1 MKEVFGFM
9 GAGKNKMDTEASCN
23 YAKEKNYEAHFPI
36 FLMDAFDIYLY
47 ASIAGSMGAN
57 KSI

>member
-9 GAGKNKMDTEASCN
+9 GASKNKMDTEASCN
-23 YAKEKNYEAHFPI
+23 YAKEKKYEALFPI

-47 ASIAGSMGAN
+47 ASTASSMGAN
-57 KSI
+57 ESL